1 MRSDE
6 AGWVLLEAVALGM
19 IVLATVAAVG
29 IFARTALLREHAA
42 SRMEAA
48 LLARA
53 QISVMEAALDQGTP
67 PAGGT
72 TEVSSNRIPYH
83 VETEVVRAAEFYD
96 VRMRISWQI
105 LGRRAQTEYVRRL
118 RQHVRTVEP
127 TSTP

>member
-6 AGWVLLEAVALGM
+6 AGWVLLEVVALGM

-42 SRMEAA
+42 ARMEVA

-53 QISVMEAALDQGTP
+53 QISAMEAALDQGTP

-72 TEVSSNRIPYH
+72 TKVSSNRISYH

-96 VRMRISWQI
+96 VCMRISWRI
-105 LGRRAQTEYVRRL
+105 LGREESADFVRRM
-118 RQHVRTVEP
+118 RQHVQAKTVP
-127 TSTP
+127 

>member
-42 SRMEAA
+42 ARMEAA

-53 QISVMEAALDQGTP
+53 QISVMEAALDQGIP
-67 PAGGT
+67 PAGGRPRFPRT
-72 TEVSSNRIPYH
+72 VSPITLRRRLYVQQSFTMYACVFRG
-83 VETEVVRAAEFYD
+83 RFWDA
-96 VRMRISWQI
+96 
-105 LGRRAQTEYVRRL
+105 GRRRNTYGG
-118 RQHVRTVEP
+118 
-127 TSTP
+127 